1 MNSVN
6 TTVGSSSDVE
16 SVPLLDLQAQYETIR
31 SEIESVILEVCES
44 QYFVMGPR
52 VKELEEQIAAY
63 SNARHGIGVSSG
75 TDALLVAL
83 MALDIG
89 PGDEVITSTYSFF
102 ATGGVIARLGARPI
116 FLDIEEDTYNLDPDC
131 VRRFLSEE
139 VELRDGRSIHGRTG
153 GTVRAIMPVH
163 LFGQMADLAPLRS
176 LAREYGLAVV
186 EDAAQAIGSESNS
199 GERAGSSTDVGC
211 FSFYP
216 SKNLGAFGDGGMC
229 VCNDDALAE
238 RLRCLRLH
246 GAKPKYYHSMVGG
259 NFRLDAIQAAVLL
272 VKLQHLDAWTAA
284 RQENADRYDELFSG
298 SESVIRT
305 PVRRSGHRHIF
316 NQYVISVDDRDG
328 LQAFL
333 KSRNI
338 GSEVYYPVPLHLQ
351 ECFADLG
358 YGQGD
363 CPVAEHAAAHTLA
376 LPIYPELTDDQ
387 IEYVA
392 GSVLEFVG
400 A

>member
-1 MNSVN
+1 VN
-6 TTVGSSSDVE
+6 VLNTAGSASAAVE

-31 SEIESVILEVCES
+31 EDVESVILEVCES

-52 VKELEEQIAAY
+52 VKELEERIAAY

-116 FLDIEEDTYNLDPDC
+116 FLDIQEDTYNLDPEC
-131 VRRFLSEE
+131 VRRFLSDH
-139 VELRDGRSIHGRTG
+139 VELRDGRAIRARTG

-163 LFGQMADLAPLRS
+163 LFGQVADLAPLRS
-176 LAREYGLAVV
+176 MATEYGLAVV
-186 EDAAQAIGSESNS
+186 EDAAQAIGSESSS
-199 GERAGSSTDVGC
+199 GERAGSSSDVGC

-229 VCNDDALAE
+229 VCNDDELAE

-272 VKLQHLDAWTAA
+272 VKLRHLDAWTAA
-284 RQENADRYDELFSG
+284 RQENAARYDELFAG
-298 SESVIRT
+298 SESSIRT
-305 PVRRSGHRHIF
+305 PVTRPGNRHIF
-316 NQYVISVDDRDG
+316 NQYVIAVEDRDG

-358 YGQGD
+358 YEEGD
-363 CPVAEHAAAHTLA
+363 CPVAEHAAAHSLA
-376 LPIYPELTDDQ
+376 LPIFPELSDAQ
-387 IEYVA
+387 IDFVA
-392 GSVLEFVG
+392 RSVREFVG

>member
-1 MNSVN
+1 MNVLN
-6 TTVGSSSDVE
+6 TAGSASAAVE

-31 SEIESVILEVCES
+31 EDVESVILEVCES

-52 VKELEEQIAAY
+52 VKELEERIAAY

-116 FLDIEEDTYNLDPDC
+116 FLDIQEDTYNLDPEC
-131 VRRFLSEE
+131 VRRFLSDH
-139 VELRDGRSIHGRTG
+139 VELRDGRAIRARTG

-163 LFGQMADLAPLRS
+163 LFGQVADLAPLRS
-176 LAREYGLAVV
+176 MATEYGLAVV
-186 EDAAQAIGSESNS
+186 EDAAQAIGSESSS
-199 GERAGSSTDVGC
+199 GERAGSSSDVGC

-229 VCNDDALAE
+229 VCNDDELAE

-272 VKLQHLDAWTAA
+272 VKLRHLDAWTAA
-284 RQENADRYDELFSG
+284 RQENAARYDELFAG
-298 SESVIRT
+298 SESSIRT
-305 PVRRSGHRHIF
+305 PVTRPGNRHIF
-316 NQYVISVDDRDG
+316 NQYVIAVEDRDG

-358 YGQGD
+358 YEEGD
-363 CPVAEHAAAHTLA
+363 CPVAEHAAAHSLA
-376 LPIYPELTDDQ
+376 LPIFPELSDAQ
-387 IEYVA
+387 IDFVA
-392 GSVLEFVG
+392 RSVREFVG